1 MPRTTKPLTDREAS
15 QAKPRDK
22 EYTLWDG
29 GGLCLRV
36 KPTGSKTWIFSY
48 YRPATGKRA
57 NLSLGQYPAV
67 SLAQAR
73 QVRQEHKA
81 TLSQG
86 LDPKA
91 YRTEQLQAQ
100 RTAQRNTL
108 EHVAGNWMK
117 VKSGQVSEDYAED
130 VRRSLERHIFPKLGT
145 QPIHQVQAQAVISEL
160 EPLAKAGKHET
171 VKRLCQRL
179 NEIMTFAQVS
189 GLIQLNPLAG
199 IGKAFEA
206 PRKEHLPTL
215 QPTELPAFLER
226 LAKAEIGVTTRCL
239 IEWQLHTMTR
249 PAEAAGTRWDEID
262 TAKGTWSIP
271 AERMKRKKPHT
282 IPLSDQA
289 LAILE
294 RMRPISG
301 SREFVFPGERNP
313 RQHIHRQT
321 ANMAIKRMGYAGKL
335 VAHGL
340 RSLASTTL
348 NEQAFDPD
356 LIETALAHTDRNS
369 VRAAY
374 NRAEYLERRKKMMQ
388 WWSGHIEQAATG
400 ATRLT
405 GTRSIRAVN

>member
-1 MPRTTKPLTDREAS
+1 MPRTTKPLTDTEAR

-29 GGLCLRV
+29 GGLCLRI
-36 KPTGSKTWIFSY
+36 KPNGRKAWIFSY
-48 YRPATGKRA
+48 YRPTNGKRA

-73 QVRQEHKA
+73 QLRQEHKA
-81 TLSQG
+81 ILAQG
-86 LDPKA
+86 LDPKV
-91 YRTEQLQAQ
+91 YRTEQLLAQ

-108 EHVAGNWMK
+108 EHVAGNWLK
-117 VKSGQVSEDYAED
+117 VKSGQVSGDYAED
-130 VRRSLERHIFPKLGT
+130 LRRSLELHIFPRLGT
-145 QPIHQVQAQAVISEL
+145 LPIHQVQAQAVIVEL
-160 EPLAKAGKHET
+160 EPLANAGKHET

-179 NEIMTFAQVS
+179 NEIMTFAQIS
-189 GLIQLNPLAG
+189 GLLTFNPLTG
-199 IGKAFEA
+199 ISKAFEA
-206 PRKEHLPTL
+206 PRKQHLPAL
-215 QPTELPAFLER
+215 QPTELPTFLER

-262 TAKGTWSIP
+262 TSKGIWSIP

-282 IPLSDQA
+282 IPLSAQA

-374 NRAEYLERRKKMMQ
+374 NRAEYLERRRKLME
-388 WWSGHIEQAATG
+388 WWSDHIERSG
-400 ATRLT
+400 IGSTRLT
-405 GTRSIRAVN
+405 GTRSIRALS